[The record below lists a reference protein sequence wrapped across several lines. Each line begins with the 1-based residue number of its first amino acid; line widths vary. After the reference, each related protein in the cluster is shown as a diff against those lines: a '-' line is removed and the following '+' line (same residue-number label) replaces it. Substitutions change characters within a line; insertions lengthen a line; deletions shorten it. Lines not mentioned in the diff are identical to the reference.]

1 MILIKKQNF
10 KSLKKFTS
18 LKKKDL
24 DEQNIN
30 TLVMKIYSST
40 SDFSVFIRD
49 IIKFSGNFLIVLAY
63 LLTTFFYQPFPSF
76 VICILLSLIL
86 VLTNRLIIAQE
97 IIGKELRDAGFNL
110 HDNLIHTFQGIL
122 DIFSANKQRVFQQNN
137 ENKVSILIKIHH
149 KFLKLLFLP
158 SLQRSMAI
166 FF

>member
-1 MILIKKQNF
+1 MIDIDKETKF
-10 KSLKKFTS
+10 KSLKFTS

-63 LLTTFFYQPFPSF
+63 LLTTFYYQPFPSF

-86 VLTNRLIIAQE
+86 VLTNRLIIVQE
-97 IIGKELRDAGFNL
+97 IIGKELRDVGFNL
-110 HDNLIHTFQGIL
+110 HDNLIDTFQGIL

-137 ENKVSILIKIHH
+137 ENKASILIKINH
-149 KFLKLLFLP
+149 KF
-158 SLQRSMAI
+158 
-166 FF
+166 